1 VYLGLSGH
9 LIRRTIPMAGHTLRT
24 SGHLFRRSHPEREA
38 DPRSRDVSRAA
49 DRGKDGIC
57 FVLVAR
63 GRPRESEK
71 PKRKPR
77 TAYHDAPKART
88 AEPHQR
94 ANMTLTVRKCV
105 RERIRVARAT
115 TTLHVRTTRSNRTKV
130 QRSTLHQFLGEVWVN
145 ERG

>member
-1 VYLGLSGH
+1 M
-9 LIRRTIPMAGHTLRT
+9 IRDHATYRGLRT
-24 SGHLFRRSHPEREA
+24 GETT
-38 DPRSRDVSRAA
+38 VS
-49 DRGKDGIC
+49 
-57 FVLVAR
+57 VLSWLPGGA
-63 GRPRESEK
+63 PRESEK

-145 ERG
+145 ETG